1 MVKQFEKGEKPMT
14 TYETASF
21 GPGATKRAKPP
32 KQKEAYRQLLSR
44 DLQRLSSKAVLTE
57 SDQMLFDRLTD
68 ALIAEVKKAR
78 HTK

>member
-44 DLQRLSSKAVLTE
+44 DLQRLSSKPDLSESEAMLLT
-57 SDQMLFDRLTD
+57 RLTD
-68 ALIAEVKKAR
+68 VLIAEVKKAR
-78 HTK
+78 RAK